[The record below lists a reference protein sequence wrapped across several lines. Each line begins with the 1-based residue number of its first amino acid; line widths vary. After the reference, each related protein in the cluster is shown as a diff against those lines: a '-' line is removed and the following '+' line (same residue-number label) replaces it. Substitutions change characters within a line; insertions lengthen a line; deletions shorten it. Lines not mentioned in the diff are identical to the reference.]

1 MDNIYLNEL
10 VKQAGKPRNKQSS
23 GPVKAPVTVNYGTG
37 SQPTIKLGQGGTAPT
52 GFTVPSRSVQ
62 VPGTTYN
69 PLPPTSPSS
78 IHVSATPTASVVG
91 SAATG
96 AGNSQRVMNLVDQAK
111 DLYHTATTSPMG
123 KRVIKAGKDLAGGT
137 VGLTAAGIAGKY
149 APVAKQ
155 TAEHVFDN
163 LVERVA
169 PGMNPKSLDPA
180 ALGDKIIGAIDNA
193 TAHKVIPPA
202 PPVPKGM
209 SLPAKLALGAATLG
223 TTGLLGYGATRGY
236 VNMNKEAFAKSLL
249 EQGYSV
255 EDTLALV
262 KEAEDKI
269 TYGDAFNA
277 MGRSQLEGLGAG
289 LLGGA
294 AGAGLGSVAGPHGA
308 LVGSLIGGSLGGA
321 IGGYHGSYASG
332 SNTYRRLGEK
342 PLKAGE
348 FGNAILRS
356 GVEGGLA
363 GGLAS
368 AAAKGMRL
376 NPGLRSLLSTGAG
389 IAGSLHG
396 YKASLNNSLEDRAD
410 LRKEAFAKSLL
421 EQGYSVEDTVALVK
435 EAGFLSDLAGKGER
449 LLQAGADNTIGRQGN
464 TLVDKYLRG
473 MVLTPTAPI
482 SIPGAML
489 VDAGAQL
496 KHNFNQRAAIRKG
509 LPEISDRD
517 RNFYT
522 KRTLSDIGTFVGGT
536 AGMSH
541 MVTHGGEKLMDKA
554 VQHGYLANPSA
565 LIAK

>member
-52 GFTVPSRSVQ
+52 GFTVPSRQ

-69 PLPPTSPSS
+69 PLPLTSPSS
-78 IHVSATPTASVVG
+78 IHVSATPTASVAG

-123 KRVIKAGKDLAGGT
+123 RRVIKAGKDLAGGT

-169 PGMNPKSLDPA
+169 PGMTPKSLDPA
-180 ALGDKIIGAIDNA
+180 ALGDKIISAIDNA

-262 KEAEDKI
+262 KEAEDRV

-277 MGRSQLEGLGAG
+277 MGRAQLEGLGAG

-294 AGAGLGSVAGPHGA
+294 AGAGLGSVAGPQGA

-368 AAAKGMRL
+368 AAAKGMHL
-376 NPGLRSLLSTGAG
+376 NPVAKSILSTGAG

-421 EQGYSVEDTVALVK
+421 EQGYSVEDTLALVK
-435 EAGFLSDLAGKGER
+435 EASLLGKIKELPERYARGALFTAAAPLTIPAAHFADLARAVRRARGGGREGEDVAKYTNALVGDMKTFIGGTGALAATGYAAKK
-449 LLQAGADNTIGRQGN
+449 LLD
-464 TLVDKYLRG
+464 
-473 MVLTPTAPI
+473 
-482 SIPGAML
+482 
-489 VDAGAQL
+489 
-496 KHNFNQRAAIRKG
+496 RAAAKKASKVAVESIKQ
-509 LPEISDRD
+509 EAAS
-517 RNFYT
+517 
-522 KRTLSDIGTFVGGT
+522 
-536 AGMSH
+536 GMSNA
-541 MVTHGGEKLMDKA
+541 DKA
-554 VQHGYLANPSA
+554 LLGAAGSIGA
-565 LIAK
+565 GTSLI